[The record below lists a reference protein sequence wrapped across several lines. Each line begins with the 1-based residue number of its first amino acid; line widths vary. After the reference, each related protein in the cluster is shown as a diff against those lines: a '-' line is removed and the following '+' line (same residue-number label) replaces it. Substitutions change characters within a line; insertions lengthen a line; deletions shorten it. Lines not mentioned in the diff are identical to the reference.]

1 MVCVEALWS
10 RWRGQRDCYT
20 HVLSTLSGPGQRKGN
35 QAATRRKGA
44 GTQMTAE
51 VTANVWMSSINV
63 FERSY
68 LHLMRYIFLE
78 DMRLFSLL

>member
-10 RWRGQRDCYT
+10 RWRGQRSCYT
-20 HVLSTLSGPGQRKGN
+20 QALSTLSDPGHRKGN

-51 VTANVWMSSINV
+51 VTVNFWTSSVNV
-63 FERSY
+63 FERSH